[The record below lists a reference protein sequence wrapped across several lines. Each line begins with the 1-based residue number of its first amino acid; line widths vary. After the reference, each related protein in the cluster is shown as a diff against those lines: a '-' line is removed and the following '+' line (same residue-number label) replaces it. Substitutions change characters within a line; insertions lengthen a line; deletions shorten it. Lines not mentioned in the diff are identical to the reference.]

1 MPIHEQPPIQ
11 HPTPPT
17 PPTPPAFPG
26 ITGIPGGAG
35 MGLQPGMPLTVSQR
49 DAIEDARGRL
59 SDQLISA
66 SGRRD
71 EIAEALKSAQG
82 ADRTGLEQRLIQLDQ
97 RILQLEADIAETGRI
112 LTSAPPPGSSDF
124 FLGPGITGIAPGP
137 FDGLGPGN
145 VTAISIVFTIFVL
158 APMALAAARLM
169 WRRAVS
175 PRAPAPSL
183 DSIHRLERMEQAI
196 DSVAV
201 EVERISEGQ
210 RFVTRILT
218 EGPAHSA
225 LNAGQRKADPLGV
238 PRREGTGAS
247 REEL

>member
-1 MPIHEQPPIQ
+1 
-11 HPTPPT
+11 
-17 PPTPPAFPG
+17 
-26 ITGIPGGAG
+26 
-35 MGLQPGMPLTVSQR
+35 MPLTASQR
-49 DAIEDARGRL
+49 DFVNDARRRL

-66 SGRRD
+66 SGRR
-71 EIAEALKSAQG
+71 EQIAAALKGTQG
-82 ADRTGLEQRLIQLDQ
+82 ADRAGLEQRLIQLDQ

-112 LTSAPPPGSSDF
+112 LTAAPAPFDVGSLF
-124 FLGPGITGIAPGP
+124 AGTGIAPGP

-158 APMALAAARLM
+158 APIALAFARLM
-169 WRRAVS
+169 WKRAVS
-175 PRAPAPSL
+175 PRAPGPSL
-183 DSIHRLERMEQAI
+183 DSIHRLERVEQAI

-218 EGPAHSA
+218 EGPAHTP
-225 LNAGQRKADPLGV
+225 LGAGRKGEPLGV

-247 REEL
+247 REEP

>member
-1 MPIHEQPPIQ
+1 
-11 HPTPPT
+11 
-17 PPTPPAFPG
+17 
-26 ITGIPGGAG
+26 
-35 MGLQPGMPLTVSQR
+35 MPLTAAQR
-49 DAIEDARGRL
+49 DYIDEARGRL

-66 SGRRD
+66 SGRRQ
-71 EIAEALKSAQG
+71 EIANALKTAQG
-82 ADRTGLEQRLIQLDQ
+82 ADRAGLEQRLIQLDQ
-97 RILQLEADIAETGRI
+97 RILQLEGDIAETGRI
-112 LTSAPPPGSSDF
+112 LTAAPAPGPF
-124 FLGPGITGIAPGP
+124 GPGFFTGTGVAPGP

-169 WRRAVS
+169 WKRAVS

-183 DSIHRLERMEQAI
+183 DSIHRLERVEQAI

-218 EGPAHSA
+218 EGPAHSP
-225 LNAGQRKADPLGV
+225 LSAGQRKPEPLGI
-238 PRREGTGAS
+238 PRREGTGGS